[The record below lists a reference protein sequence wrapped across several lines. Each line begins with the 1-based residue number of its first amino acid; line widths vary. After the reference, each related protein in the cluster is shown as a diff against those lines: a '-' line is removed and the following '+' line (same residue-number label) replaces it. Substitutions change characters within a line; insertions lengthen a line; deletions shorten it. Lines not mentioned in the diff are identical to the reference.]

1 MKLPPAYPI
10 SLPGLSREALEKW
23 ARELLDAGATLIQ
36 YREKKRGDGELFRN
50 AEMLSKLFEPYSA
63 ILIINDRADIALM
76 AKAGGVHLGD
86 EDLPP
91 AEVRKLLGDRT
102 VIGYSTHNPDEAKA
116 AAALPVDYIAL
127 GPVYETGS
135 KSNTRP
141 LVSDAVKK
149 EIATS
154 SVKPVVAIGGI
165 TVERARELWK
175 LGFIS
180 VAAIQAFAEEPGRS
194 YREFLKTYENR

>member
-1 MKLPPAYPI
+1 MNLPPAYPI
-10 SLPGLSREALEKW
+10 SLPGLSRESLEKW
-23 ARELLDAGATLIQ
+23 AKGLLDAGATLVQ
-36 YREKKRGDGELFRN
+36 YREKKRGDGELFSN
-50 AEMLSKLFEPYSA
+50 AEMLSRLFGQYSA
-63 ILIINDRADIALM
+63 TLIINDRADIALM
-76 AKAGGVHLGD
+76 AKAGGIHLGD

-91 AEVRKLLGDRT
+91 AEVRKLLGDKA
-102 VIGYSTHNPDEAKA
+102 VIGYSTHDPDEAKD

-141 LVSDAVKK
+141 LVSETVKK
-149 EIATS
+149 EVVTS

-165 TVERARELWK
+165 TVERARELWNI
-175 LGFIS
+175 GFKS

-194 YREFLKTYENR
+194 YREFLKAYENR

>member
-23 ARELLDAGATLIQ
+23 AKELLDAGATLVQ
-36 YREKKRGDGELFRN
+36 YREKKCGDGELFGN
-50 AEMLSKLFEPYSA
+50 AEMLSKLFGPYSA
-63 ILIINDRADIALM
+63 TLMINDRADIALM
-76 AKAGGVHLGD
+76 TKAGGVHLGD

-91 AEVRKLLGDRT
+91 AEVRRLLGDKA
-102 VIGYSTHNPDEAKA
+102 VIGYSTHDPDEAKA
-116 AAALPVDYIAL
+116 AEVLPVDYIAL

-141 LVSDAVKK
+141 LVNETVKS
-149 EIATS
+149 EVVTA

-165 TVERARELWK
+165 TVERARELWNI
-175 LGFIS
+175 GFKS

-194 YREFLKTYENR
+194 YRDFLKAYENR